1 MSENNDSAKQVLLK
15 ALASISGMDQIEQV
29 ILSKLDSDVS
39 ILRDIPTY
47 LLHLGGKRMR
57 PLMSVLV
64 WKAFSNTVPNQK
76 LINTAA
82 GIELIHM
89 ATLLHDDIID
99 NSPKRRAQDS
109 ALIKFGS
116 SPTLLAGDLL
126 LVRAFALCAKLD
138 GFVVDC
144 TERACIE
151 LTEGEMLEMNRNI
164 SEYSVNDSLEIARR
178 KTAALF
184 RLAAETAAYLA
195 DASKEQIQN
204 MRIFGEK
211 LGMAFQVLDDILDVT
226 ATEDLLGKTSGTDIR
241 ECKPS
246 CVNILWL
253 QSPDPV
259 AKTALIERRIG
270 EELPLED
277 AIASVKKSGAV
288 EQAKDIAKSLA
299 KEARASL
306 EASAPQKNLKTPG
319 WQELDALLT
328 YTLDRLY

>member
-1 MSENNDSAKQVLLK
+1 MSEKNDSAKQVLLK
-15 ALASISGMDQIEQV
+15 ALASMSGMAQIEQV

-39 ILRDIPTY
+39 ILREIPTY
-47 LLHLGGKRMR
+47 LLNLGGKRMR

-64 WKAFSNTVPNQK
+64 WKAFSNYAPSQR
-76 LINTAA
+76 LIDTAA

-99 NSPKRRAQDS
+99 NAPKRRAQDS
-109 ALIKFGS
+109 ALIKFGP

-138 GFVVDC
+138 SFIVDC

-151 LTEGEMLEMNRNI
+151 LTEGEMMEMDRNI
-164 SEYSVNDSLEIARR
+164 SEYSINDSLEIARR

-184 RLAAETAAYLA
+184 RLASQTAAYLA
-195 DASKEQIQN
+195 DASKQQVQN
-204 MRIFGEK
+204 MCIFGEK

-226 ATEDLLGKTSGTDIR
+226 SSEDLLGKPSGTDIR

-253 QSPDPV
+253 KSSDPI
-259 AKTALIERRIG
+259 ARSALIERKIRDDILI
-270 EELPLED
+270 EE
-277 AIASVKKSGAV
+277 AITAVKCSGAV
-288 EQAKDIAKSLA
+288 EMAKDIAKALA
-299 KEARASL
+299 KEARESL
-306 EASAPQKNLKTPG
+306 EASAPKKDLKAPG
-319 WQELDALLT
+319 WQELDTLLT
-328 YTLDRLY
+328 YTLERLY